1 MIPPLNR
8 ILLVEDEADIRTVA
22 TLALQA
28 VGGFTV
34 TSVSSGHEALETART
49 FVPDLILLDV
59 MMPGLDGPA
68 TLHALRAQPQTTE
81 IPVMFVTAKV
91 QPQEVAELRALGAL
105 GVIAKPFSPMTL
117 PTMINQ
123 LWTQQHGE

>member
-1 MIPPLNR
+1 MLPPLKR

-28 VGGFTV
+28 VGGFTIA
-34 TSVSSGHEALETART
+34 SVSNGHEALETAPT

-68 TLHALRAQPQTTE
+68 TLHALRAQPQTAE
-81 IPVMFVTAKV
+81 IPVMFMTAKV

-117 PTMINQ
+117 PTTINQ
-123 LWTQQHGE
+123 LWTQQYGK

>member
-1 MIPPLNR
+1 MIPPLHR

-22 TLALQA
+22 TLTLQA
-28 VGGFTV
+28 VGSFTV
-34 TSVSSGHEALETART
+34 ASVSSGHEALETAPT

-68 TLHALRAQPQTTE
+68 TLRALRAQPQTAE

-105 GVIAKPFSPMTL
+105 GVITKPFSPMTL
-117 PTMINQ
+117 PTTINQ
-123 LWTQQHGE
+123 LWTQQYGK

>member
-34 TSVSSGHEALETART
+34 VSVSSGHEALATAPT
-49 FVPDLILLDV
+49 FAPDLILLDV

-68 TLHALRAQPQTTE
+68 TLHALRAQPQTAA

-117 PTMINQ
+117 SQTINQ
-123 LWTQQHGE
+123 LWTQQYGK